1 MTAMRGNFITFEGG
15 EGAGKSTQ
23 AALLAERLRKLGI
36 GVELTR
42 EPGGSPGAEI
52 IRHVLLSGA
61 AKPLGPEV
69 ETLLFAAAREEHLN
83 EKIRPA
89 LARGRWVICDRFS
102 DSTRV
107 YQGVLGKVDPR
118 VIRALERLTVGRTK
132 PSLTFILDLPP
143 ELGLLRARKRR
154 GGARPDRFEQED
166 IVFHQKL
173 RDAYRQI
180 AQEEPQRCVVIDATE
195 EPDFIANQ
203 IWRVVENRLSP
214 ATADFYLEESTQR

>member
-1 MTAMRGNFITFEGG
+1 MTAMRGRFITFEGG

-23 AALLAERLRKLGI
+23 ASLLADRLRKLGI
-36 GVELTR
+36 GVDLTR

-69 ETLLFAAAREEHLN
+69 ETLLFAAARDEHLN
-83 EKIRPA
+83 ERIRPA

-118 VIRALERLTVGRTK
+118 IIRSLERLTVGRTK

-143 ELGLLRARKRR
+143 ELGLARARKRR
-154 GGARPDRFEQED
+154 GAGQADRFEQENLA
-166 IVFHQKL
+166 FHQKL
-173 RDAYRQI
+173 RDAFRQI
-180 AQEEPQRCVVIDATE
+180 AAEEPQRCVLIDATE
-195 EPDFIANQ
+195 EPDFIADQ
-203 IWRVVENRLSP
+203 IWRVVQERLSP
-214 ATADFYLEESTQR
+214 GTADFFLESTPR